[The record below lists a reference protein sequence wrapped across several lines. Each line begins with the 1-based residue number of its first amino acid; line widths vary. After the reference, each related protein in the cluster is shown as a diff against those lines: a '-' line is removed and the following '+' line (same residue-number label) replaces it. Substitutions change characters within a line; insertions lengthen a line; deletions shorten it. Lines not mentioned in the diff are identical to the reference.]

1 VGDSAVPKSK
11 LKWRSAQPSA
21 ILAPSNG
28 CGAVVMK
35 TSQIR
40 IGRCASAAPPAG
52 ALRYGFSLI
61 ELLVVIAI
69 VTILAALLLPALA
82 GTKAK
87 AQRVA
92 CLNNMRQVGLAFC
105 FYLQESGGRLP
116 NPKATSTFD
125 FNNANAPENPLKQL
139 RPYVGASAPNAGTAV
154 YICPGAQPTPKAEYA
169 PVGISSTALMVNQV
183 VLNRRVERLA
193 DPARTVIMQENYAL
207 MSYLWY
213 QPGNM
218 DADPSVAGQR
228 YSRWHIWTGSDA
240 QQWSGTTREHYN
252 NLHQR
257 GGNLIWADGHVSY
270 KLNVRTTSQDWGLML
285 TNGFDSPWE
294 PTQAHSC
301 NTYRP
306 R

>member
-1 VGDSAVPKSK
+1 
-11 LKWRSAQPSA
+11 
-21 ILAPSNG
+21 
-28 CGAVVMK
+28 MK
-35 TSQIR
+35 RCEIP
-40 IGRCASAAPPAG
+40 IGPRACSPPPAG

-82 GTKAK
+82 GARAK

-105 FYLQESGGRLP
+105 FYLQESAGRLP

-125 FNNANAPENPLKQL
+125 FNNPNAPENPLKQL
-139 RPYVGASAPNAGTAV
+139 RPFVGASAPHGGTSV

-193 DPARTVIMQENYAL
+193 DPARTVVMQENYAL

-213 QPGNM
+213 QPVNI

-228 YSRWHIWTGSDA
+228 YSRWHMWTGSDA
-240 QQWSGTTREHYN
+240 QQWSGTKREHYN

-257 GGNLIWADGHVSY
+257 GGILVHVDGHASY
-270 KLNVRTTSQDWGLML
+270 RLNARTTSRDWGLVL